1 MTSPFNPII
10 TEYKLQEFTGYTK
23 NQIRMRRVRH
33 WLENKHFAKDPAGVY
48 VYDLGEIQA
57 WQKTN
62 IRASERK
69 EAQSRFTG
77 CMRGEENSKA
87 SISPIR
93 PLT

>member
-1 MTSPFNPII
+1 MTSPFNPIV
-10 TEYKLQEFTGYTK
+10 TECKLQELTGYTK

-48 VYDLGEIQA
+48 VYDLGEIQQ
-57 WQKTN
+57 WQRTN

-69 EAQSRFTG
+69 EVQSRFTG
-77 CMRGEENSKA
+77 RTMVKEDSKT